1 MSRSSKTEQ
10 EALYQAIVK
19 LSGDKDKAYYAHL
32 CSLYDKLTGTKYATS
47 KSTFEFITKLDR
59 TVQSSIK

>member
-1 MSRSSKTEQ
+1 MAKTSKTEQ

-19 LSGDKDKAYYAHL
+19 LSGDKDKQYYPHL
-32 CSLYDKLTGTKYATS
+32 CNLYDKLTGTKY
-47 KSTFEFITKLDR
+47 STCKNTYEFITKVDA